1 MVIISSKRIALVTIG
16 ILCLW
21 ITVLVFFHHHIIHG
35 YWYDLEDFLSHEIV
49 ETFFVG
55 LGIGFLIASGLVD
68 EDESS

>member
-1 MVIISSKRIALVTIG
+1 MLNKRLLLLSIG

-21 ITVLVFFHHHIIHG
+21 ITVLVFFHHHIMHG
-35 YWYDLEDFLSHEIV
+35 YWYDLEDFLCHEIV

-68 EDESS
+68 DKDS